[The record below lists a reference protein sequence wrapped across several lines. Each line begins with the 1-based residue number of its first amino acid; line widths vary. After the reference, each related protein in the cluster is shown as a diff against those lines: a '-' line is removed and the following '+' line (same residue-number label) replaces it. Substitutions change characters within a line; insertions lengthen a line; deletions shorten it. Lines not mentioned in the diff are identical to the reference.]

1 MTKETKWLKSDSVA
15 LWNPKAGKRFQKARR
30 IRRPKV
36 ETVPGTGRGR
46 RKIKLELGE

>member
-15 LWNPKAGKRFQKARR
+15 LWNPKKGKPFEQIRR
-30 IRRPKV
+30 KPRPKV